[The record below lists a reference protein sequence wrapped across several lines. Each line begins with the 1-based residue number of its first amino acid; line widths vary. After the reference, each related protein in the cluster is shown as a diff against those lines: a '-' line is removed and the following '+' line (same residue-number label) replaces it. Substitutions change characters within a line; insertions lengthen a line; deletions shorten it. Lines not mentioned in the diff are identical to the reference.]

1 MIGKYIRIF
10 LCLIGFIAVLISRN
24 AAVLAAEKSAPGP
37 QADLKAFQTHFKQ
50 QFPRVAF
57 DDYVNGPYAMD
68 SGMRAQWQQ
77 IMQFPPFDFELSD
90 GKKLFNTAFANG
102 QTYASC
108 FPHGGI
114 GVAQSYPYFD
124 SKMGKVVTLD
134 SAIQACRVIN
144 GEKPLDWS
152 AGPLAE
158 IAAYMVSTSQ
168 GKRFDV
174 KVPNDQRAIAA
185 YEVGKQYFYSR
196 RGQLN
201 FSCASCHV
209 QAAGKRLRGDILAPA
224 LGLLAAFP
232 IYRDTWG
239 NLGTADRRFQECN
252 LQVRAEPLPP
262 DSDVYKDLEYFLS
275 YMNNGLPVTG
285 PGERP

>member
-1 MIGKYIRIF
+1 MKRRHGRMILY
-10 LCLIGFIAVLISRN
+10 LVGFVALLGVGGT
-24 AAVLAAEKSAPGP
+24 AALAADDDAPGP
-37 QADLKAFQTHFKQ
+37 QADLKAFQAHFKR
-50 QFPRVAF
+50 QFTNVAF
-57 DDYVNGPYAMD
+57 DDFVNGPYAMD
-68 SGMRAQWQQ
+68 AGMRAQWQQ

-102 QTYASC
+102 HSYASC

-114 GVAQSYPYFD
+114 GIAQSYPYFD
-124 SKMGKVVTLD
+124 ATTGKVMTLD
-134 SAIQACRVIN
+134 GAIQACRVKN
-144 GEKPLDWS
+144 GEALLDWS
-152 AGPLAE
+152 KGPLAE

-168 GKRFDV
+168 GQRFDV
-174 KVPNDQRAIAA
+174 KVPNDRRAIAA
-185 YEVGKQYFYSR
+185 YEAGKQYFYSR

-239 NLGTADRRFQECN
+239 DLGTADRRFQECN

-262 DSDVYKDLEYFLS
+262 DSEAYNDLEYFLS